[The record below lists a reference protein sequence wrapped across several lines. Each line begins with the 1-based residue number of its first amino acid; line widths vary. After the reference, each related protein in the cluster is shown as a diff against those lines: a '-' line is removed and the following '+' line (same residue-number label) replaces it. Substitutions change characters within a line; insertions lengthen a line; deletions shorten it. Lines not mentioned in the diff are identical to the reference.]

1 MEPKIDISIIIPA
14 YNEETR
20 ISDTLK
26 KVDSFMYA
34 NKHFSSYEIIVVD
47 DGSTDNTAGLVTDL
61 SSTLRNLRLIRNNA
75 NKGKGYTVKN
85 GVLHSKY
92 AKILFCDADLS
103 TPIQEL
109 NNLIKFI
116 GNYDI
121 VVGTRTDKKRLKQNN
136 HSLEYFLAK
145 HTQN

>member
-1 MEPKIDISIIIPA
+1 
-14 YNEETR
+14 
-20 ISDTLK
+20 
-26 KVDSFMYA
+26 MYA

-92 AKILFCDADLS
+92 DKILFCDAELS